1 MRVLITAAS
10 RHGATSEVASVVGAI
25 LGDRGFEVA
34 TVAPEAVESLADYDA
49 VILGSGVYAGHW
61 LATAKTFVTRFE
73 EPLRARPV
81 FLFSCGPLGDP
92 PKPEAEPEDAIEI
105 ACITQAV
112 SHRLFPG
119 RLQRSA
125 LPFAEKVVVAAVRA
139 PDGDFRPWDDI
150 SDWAREVG
158 RQLDMAL
165 LSKLLGPEVPAAQ
178 QPAPAMV
185 GG

>member
-1 MRVLITAAS
+1 MRVLITTAS
-10 RHGATSEVASVVGAI
+10 RHGAATEVASVVGAI
-25 LGDRGFEVA
+25 LSDLGFDID
-34 TVAPEAVESLADYDA
+34 TVSPEAVQSIADYDA
-49 VILGSGVYAGHW
+49 VVLGSGVYAGHW
-61 LATAKTFVTRFE
+61 LAAAKSFVTRFE

-105 ACITQAV
+105 ACLTQAV
-112 SHRLFPG
+112 SHRVFPG

-150 SDWAREVG
+150 ADWAREIG
-158 RQLDMAL
+158 RQLDIAL
-165 LSKLLGPEVPAAQ
+165 LSKLLGPEAPAA
-178 QPAPAMV
+178 PGTEPVLV